1 MQIGY
6 SPDADVLIIR
16 FREGR
21 PVDSI
26 DVVEGVI
33 AHISEDNK
41 VLEIEILDT
50 SKVVDLENITFT
62 GLRWVRI

>member
-1 MQIGY
+1 MLNMWIRY
-6 SPDADVLIIR
+6 SPDVDILVIR

-26 DVVEGVI
+26 DIVEGVI

-41 VLEIEILDT
+41 VLEIEILDA
-50 SKVVDLENITFT
+50 SKVVDLENITFI
-62 GLRWVRI
+62 G

>member
-1 MQIGY
+1 MQIRY
-6 SPDADVLIIR
+6 SPDADVIVIR

-41 VLEIEILDT
+41 VLEIEILDA

>member
-1 MQIGY
+1 VLNMWIRY
-6 SPDADVLIIR
+6 SPDVDILVIR

-26 DVVEGVI
+26 DIVEGVI

-41 VLEIEILDT
+41 VLEIEILDA
-50 SKVVDLENITFT
+50 SKVVDLENITFI
-62 GLRWVRI
+62 G

>member
-1 MQIGY
+1 MQVRY
-6 SPDADVLIIR
+6 FPDTDVLVIK
-16 FREGR
+16 FREGK
-21 PVDSI
+21 PADSI
-26 DVVEGVI
+26 DVVESVM

-41 VLEIEILDT
+41 IVEIEILDA